1 MSRKGTK
8 KMKKNYLGFGLVYCV
23 LALVIFSVLMSFY
36 TKKKID
42 VVNEGMRNIA
52 LFPEILMGN
61 SENGTPESLAHNAV
75 NSWKFLSFVGEDVG
89 FYSSIVDTENNGR
102 VMFESQDFLAFRY
115 YGEVETEVIENSSD
129 RYEAKDT
136 QLVPGSTRFMF
147 FEEPLTLSKD
157 EISNFRFPRGKDIT
171 VAGAR
176 CDDTFV
182 YGGTFTFSFDD
193 KVKTLNIAEPEVV
206 NEEKSVPYEEW
217 IVRLDEIEYCSLG
230 GNSAI
235 NKKAHKLSDVYVAK
249 HLDGQVPAGRNV
261 KEGIF
266 TTTASVIFVHDKGH
280 YLLTYYFVTNPLLI
294 VIRDNLWV
302 YILSVLALVFVEAVI
317 IYAVRKL
324 YLNQKRFELRSEKLT
339 KGIAYDLQGP
349 LAVTREYLDK
359 WENLDEG
366 KRPEYSE
373 KIISEVDHMSSL
385 VTRLLELSKIHDG
398 SVKLNRED
406 VDLVILTKNV
416 KKRNMESI
424 LKKDIDMVIET
435 DERAENYTV
444 FADLEMMY
452 IVINNFMTNAIKY
465 CEHTIRIRLK
475 KYRNSIEFSIT
486 NDGAGIEK
494 TDLEKVW
501 DVLYNSKKNKSG
513 QDENSG
519 VGLSVVKSILDAHNA
534 KCGCYSGF
542 KGTNFWFS
550 MDAYEEEK

>member
-52 LFPEILMGN
+52 LFPEISMGN

-75 NSWKFLSFVGEDVG
+75 NSWKFLSFVGDDVG

-115 YGEVETEVIENSSD
+115 YGEVETEVIEDSSD

-157 EISNFRFPRGKDIT
+157 EVSNFRFPRGKDIT

-206 NEEKSVPYEEW
+206 NEEKGVPYEEW
-217 IVRLDEIEYCSLG
+217 IVRLDEIEYYSLG
-230 GNSAI
+230 GNSGI
-235 NKKAHKLSDVYVAK
+235 NKKAHRLSDAYVAK

-317 IYAVRKL
+317 IYA
-324 YLNQKRFELRSEKLT
+324 
-339 KGIAYDLQGP
+339 
-349 LAVTREYLDK
+349 
-359 WENLDEG
+359 
-366 KRPEYSE
+366 EYSE
-373 KIISEVDHMSSL
+373 KIISEVDHMSSM
-385 VTRLLELSKIHDG
+385 VTRLLELSKIQDG

-406 VDLVILTKNV
+406 VDLLLLAQNI
-416 KKRNMESI
+416 KKRNKESI

-501 DVLYNSKKNKSG
+501 DVLYNSKKNKSE

>member
-1 MSRKGTK
+1 MERNK
-8 KMKKNYLGFGLVYCV
+8 KMKKNYLTFGIIYCV

-36 TKKKID
+36 TRKKID
-42 VVNEGMRNIA
+42 VVNNGMRNLA
-52 LFPEILMGN
+52 LFPETLMDN
-61 SENGTPESLAHNAV
+61 IKSETPETLAHNAV
-75 NSWKFLSFVGEDVG
+75 NSWEFLSFVGEDVG

-115 YGEVETEVIENSSD
+115 YGEYETEVIEDSAD

-157 EISNFRFPRGKDIT
+157 EISNLRFPRGRDIT
-171 VAGAR
+171 ITGAR

-182 YGGTFTFSFDD
+182 YGGTFTFAFDD
-193 KVKTLNIAEPEVV
+193 KTRTLNISEPEVV

-217 IVRLDEIEYCSLG
+217 IVRLDEIEVCSLG
-230 GNSAI
+230 GNPGI
-235 NKKAHKLSDVYVAK
+235 NKKAHRLSDAYVNK
-249 HLDGQVPAGRNV
+249 HLNGKVSAGRNV
-261 KEGIF
+261 REGVF
-266 TTTASVIFVHDKGH
+266 TTTASSILVFDKGH
-280 YLLTYYFVTNPLLI
+280 YLITYYFVTNPLQI
-294 VIRDNLWV
+294 VIRDNLLV
-302 YILSVLALVFVEAVI
+302 YILSVLALVIVEVFI
-317 IYAVRKL
+317 IFAVRKL

-349 LAVTREYLDK
+349 LSVTRKYLDN
-359 WENLDEG
+359 WENADED
-366 KRPEYSE
+366 KRSEYSE

-406 VDLVILTKNV
+406 VDLVLLTRNI

-435 DERAENYTV
+435 DGRAETYTV
-444 FADLEMMY
+444 YADLEMMY

-465 CEHTIRIRLK
+465 CEHKVSIKLK
-475 KYRNSIEFSIT
+475 KHGKTIEFSIT

-501 DVLYNSKKNKSG
+501 DVLYNTNKGKKEPE
-513 QDENSG
+513 ENSG